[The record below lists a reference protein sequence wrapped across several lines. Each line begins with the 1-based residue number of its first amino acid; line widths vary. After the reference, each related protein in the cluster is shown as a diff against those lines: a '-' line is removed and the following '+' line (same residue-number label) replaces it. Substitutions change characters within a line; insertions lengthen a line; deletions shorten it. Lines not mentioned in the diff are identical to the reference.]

1 MRVVFYVRVST
12 NEQTVAPQLDA
23 LEAYA
28 TARGLDVVDVYTD
41 EGISGSKDRRPALD
55 EMMSKAKRRSFDAI
69 AIVKLDRLARST
81 RHLTQLAAELEAWGV
96 DLIVLDQGVD
106 TSTPSGKLLFAI
118 LGRVR
123 ARPHSGTHSS
133 GHEGSPET
141 REAHRPTKGLSGS
154 GQAAPGSTTG
164 REHLCTVPRARS
176 LPACGAA
183 GVDRD
188 GAVGK
193 ALRPGVRNHA
203 ESGAPEQRLRAGSN
217 RTLSHRLGGGS

>member
-28 TARGLDVVDVYTD
+28 TARGFDVVDVYTD

-81 RHLTQLAAELEAWGV
+81 RHLTQLAAELEEWGV

-118 LGRVR
+118 LGAIGEFELDLIRERTRAGMRAAQRRGKRIGRPRAYLDRVKLLQGAQR
-123 ARPHSGTHSS
+123 GESISALS
-133 GHEGSPET
+133 
-141 REAHRPTKGLSGS
+141 RELGVSRHVVRQAWTEMGLSERLS
-154 GQAAPGSTTG
+154 VASPVTM
-164 REHLCTVPRARS
+164 REVE
-176 LPACGAA
+176 LP
-183 GVDRD
+183 
-188 GAVGK
+188 
-193 ALRPGVRNHA
+193 
-203 ESGAPEQRLRAGSN
+203 ESA
-217 RTLSHRLGGGS
+217 

>member
-28 TARGLDVVDVYTD
+28 TARGFDVVDVYTD

-118 LGRVR
+118 LGAIGEFELDLIRERTRAGMRAAQRRGKRIGRPRAYVDRVKLLQGAQR
-123 ARPHSGTHSS
+123 GESISALS
-133 GHEGSPET
+133 
-141 REAHRPTKGLSGS
+141 RELGVSRHVVRQAWTEMGLSERLS
-154 GQAAPGSTTG
+154 VASPVTM
-164 REHLCTVPRARS
+164 REVE
-176 LPACGAA
+176 LP
-183 GVDRD
+183 
-188 GAVGK
+188 
-193 ALRPGVRNHA
+193 
-203 ESGAPEQRLRAGSN
+203 ESA
-217 RTLSHRLGGGS
+217 

>member
-1 MRVVFYVRVST
+1 MRIALYARVST

-28 TARGLDVVDVYTD
+28 TARGFDVVDVYTD

-118 LGRVR
+118 LGAIGEFELDLIRERTRAGMRAAQRRGKRIGRPRAYLDRVKLLQGAQR
-123 ARPHSGTHSS
+123 GESISALS
-133 GHEGSPET
+133 
-141 REAHRPTKGLSGS
+141 RELGVSRHVVRQAWTEMGLSERLS
-154 GQAAPGSTTG
+154 RQASITMRKAG
-164 REHLCTVPRARS
+164 
-176 LPACGAA
+176 LPSSA
-183 GVDRD
+183 
-188 GAVGK
+188 
-193 ALRPGVRNHA
+193 
-203 ESGAPEQRLRAGSN
+203 
-217 RTLSHRLGGGS
+217 

>member
-1 MRVVFYVRVST
+1 MRVALYARVST

-28 TARGLDVVDVYTD
+28 TARGLEVVEVYTD

-81 RHLTQLAAELEAWGV
+81 RHLTQLAAELVEWGV

-118 LGRVR
+118 LGAIGEFELDLIRERTRAGMRAAQRRGKRIGRPRAYLDRVKLLQGAQR
-123 ARPHSGTHSS
+123 GESISALS
-133 GHEGSPET
+133 
-141 REAHRPTKGLSGS
+141 RELGVSRHVVRQAWTEMGLSERLS
-154 GQAAPGSTTG
+154 VASPVTM
-164 REHLCTVPRARS
+164 REVE
-176 LPACGAA
+176 LPEGA
-183 GVDRD
+183 
-188 GAVGK
+188 
-193 ALRPGVRNHA
+193 
-203 ESGAPEQRLRAGSN
+203 
-217 RTLSHRLGGGS
+217 